1 MEIVPN
7 EEEIAIDVILL
18 AIKSP
23 RIIDGKI
30 HKEGKKI
37 YYQIVRANGK
47 SQMYLVFS
55 HMLKSFDS
63 EDLEDLYKLVKARYG
78 STRPVEDLDL
88 LLWNDLKNMFEP
100 HAEDVI
106 YMLVEKNYPLTP
118 PTISQMLEKKLQID
132 YEIEMAYQLCKLI
145 IKQLKKGGLLGL
157 KVFLMLFRV
166 TATLI
171 DVNAAQS
178 KLVLLENFN
187 KNYSKCLRLLYKV
200 NATKGVNVAS
210 EEVSTAELVS
220 TAYVIYQ
227 VYYRMDNLNITMEEY
242 IRLEEEKA
250 RRYDMAPLLPRDQRH
265 LWLLYQVEGYT
276 MDIVHDFEKILEM
289 IFRRQVYRVHTLD
302 FEGLTLDMRQDLA
315 ERLRMVY
322 TRDDRQEIFVSHA
335 WRRLFEI
342 RAPLLGGARRSMTW
356 RHFILALGL
365 HTAEEMIEGGFKA
378 YCMDQWAANV
388 PYLLAQY
395 LFRHIEGRKSG
406 AKLSGGHFIRHLA
419 HHFGLVSDDG
429 LRGLSVVTHEL
440 PLIDIV
446 VVAATLGDAE
456 DALDVDEGAK
466 AVPTS
471 IHAPPPLPVAASRS
485 IP

>member
-200 NATKGVNVAS
+200 NAAEGVNAAS
-210 EEVSTAELVS
+210 EEVNTAEKELKLCEAKTVEPS
-220 TAYVIYQ
+220 VDEPPEVELKELPPHLEYAFLEGDNKLPVIIAK
-227 VYYRMDNLNITMEEY
+227 DLKD
-242 IRLEEEKA
+242 EEKA
-250 RRYDMAPLLPRDQRH
+250 ALLKVLKSHKRAIA
-265 LWLLYQVEGYT
+265 WT
-276 MDIVHDFEKILEM
+276 SDITGV
-289 IFRRQVYRVHTLD
+289 
-302 FEGLTLDMRQDLA
+302 
-315 ERLRMVY
+315 
-322 TRDDRQEIFVSHA
+322 
-335 WRRLFEI
+335 
-342 RAPLLGGARRSMTW
+342 
-356 RHFILALGL
+356 
-365 HTAEEMIEGGFKA
+365 
-378 YCMDQWAANV
+378 
-388 PYLLAQY
+388 
-395 LFRHIEGRKSG
+395 
-406 AKLSGGHFIRHLA
+406 
-419 HHFGLVSDDG
+419 
-429 LRGLSVVTHEL
+429 
-440 PLIDIV
+440 
-446 VVAATLGDAE
+446 
-456 DALDVDEGAK
+456 
-466 AVPTS
+466 
-471 IHAPPPLPVAASRS
+471 
-485 IP
+485 